1 MAQVWFNRANVHPTI
16 PEHLANRGRLDWI
29 ARGGTSTMT
38 LECQRTAS
46 LDVVWSA
53 FTSTKAVSDGSKPQS
68 A

>member
-16 PEHLANRGRLDWI
+16 PEHLANRGRLNWI
-29 ARGGTSTMT
+29 ARCGTGTMA
-38 LECQRTAS
+38 LGCQRTAS
-46 LDVVWSA
+46 LNVGLSA